1 MRSRVIARLVGSFL
15 QVFAAILLI
24 PLVVGV
30 YYNEPI
36 EILFGYS
43 VAAIASVFLGYI
55 INYFGASEEPTTK
68 EAVSSTVAGWLLA
81 IIFGA
86 VPFLVF
92 LSPVD
97 AVFESAAGIT
107 TTGIS
112 MFLEPELLP
121 DSLLFWRSF
130 LQWIGGLG
138 VLTFFIA
145 VIRETGGASRRLFS
159 AEQHKTDP
167 GTVRPSLTKTII
179 ALWKV
184 YILITVLITAAYY
197 ALGTSFRDALLHTFS
212 VVSTGGFSTM
222 SESIAGFGSTQIE
235 IATIFFMLI
244 GGSNFVLLY
253 AALKGKPKTYLKNT
267 EFKTYIKIFLVLSI
281 ILTLDLF
288 RRGFSTDRALV
299 EGFFQSAAVLT
310 STGYTTISVMSFSI
324 AIQALLIGV
333 MFVGGSLGSTSG
345 GFKTF
350 RLITLFRL
358 LKTRLRSY
366 SLPESAIN
374 EVKIDDE
381 IIDNE
386 TLRTISVLFFAW
398 VMVIFAGTVLTLITE
413 DMTITSALSGVVS
426 SASNMGPVYME
437 HFDMVQMNPI
447 TKIVWSLV
455 MLAGRLE
462 MLPLLA
468 IFNSNILTSTKH
480 DN

>member
-1 MRSRVIARLVGSFL
+1 MRAKVIARLVGSFL
-15 QVFAAILLI
+15 QVYAALLLI
-24 PLVVGV
+24 PLIVGV

-36 EILFGYS
+36 DVLYGYS
-43 VAAIASVFLGYI
+43 VAAITCVFLGYF
-55 INYFGASEEPTTK
+55 INYFGDTVEPTVK
-68 EAVSSTVAGWLLA
+68 EAVFSTVAGWLTA

-86 VPFLVF
+86 VPFLIY

-97 AVFESAAGIT
+97 AFFEAAAGLT

-112 MFLEPELLP
+112 IVIEPELLP

-130 LQWIGGLG
+130 MQWVGGLG

-184 YILITVLITAAYY
+184 YILVSVIMATVYHL
-197 ALGTSFRDALLHTFS
+197 LGMSVRDSVLHTFS
-212 VVSTGGFSTM
+212 VISTGGFSTM
-222 SESIAGFGSTQIE
+222 NESIAGFGSTQIE
-235 IATIFFMLI
+235 IATILFMFT
-244 GGSNFVLLY
+244 GGVNFVLLY
-253 AALKGKPKTYLKNT
+253 TLLKGKPRAFLKNA
-267 EFKTYIKIFLVLSI
+267 EFKTYTKIFLALSV
-281 ILTLDLF
+281 ILTLDLIRKDF
-288 RRGFSTDRALV
+288 ATEQALLDGV
-299 EGFFQSAAVLT
+299 FQSAAIIS
-310 STGYTTISVMSFSI
+310 STGYATISIMTFSI

-350 RLITLFRL
+350 RFLTMYRL
-358 LKTRLRSY
+358 LKTRLKSY
-366 SLPESAIN
+366 SLPNSAIN
-374 EVKIDDE
+374 EVKIDGK
-381 IIDNE
+381 IIEND

-398 VMVIFAGTVLTLITE
+398 ILVIFTGAILTLMIE
-413 DMTITSALSGVVS
+413 DTNFMAALSGVVS

-437 HFDMVQMNPI
+437 NFELTSMNPI
-447 TKIVWSLV
+447 TKTIWSIV

-468 IFNSNILTSTKH
+468 MFNSKIFTTTKH